1 MELTTRSKDSNTYCA
16 CFPGLARQCFGVQV
30 CLIEKSSQATVRYLS
45 LACKTSMKQQT
56 ISCLQVC
63 LIATIHEMNGRSY
76 TTVLVLTD
84 AAYSFSLQGEDLGPY
99 EMKIE
104 GLQKQISD
112 SLEQC
117 AQMQQFWLRQQN
129 ELVRKT
135 RSMDDQASAIDSLK
149 KQLLILNQKKLRTDG
164 TVLWTDRELVFIH
177 MIVYNVHTCSNQQA
191 YPYSIKLEIFS
202 NSLPESGSEK
212 GSKY

>member
-1 MELTTRSKDSNTYCA
+1 M
-16 CFPGLARQCFGVQV
+16 
-30 CLIEKSSQATVRYLS
+30 SSS
-45 LACKTSMKQQT
+45 LFDK
-56 ISCLQVC
+56 
-63 LIATIHEMNGRSY
+63 ATIWNGRSY

-84 AAYSFSLQGEDLGPY
+84 AAYSFCLQGEDLGPY

-164 TVLWTDRELVFIH
+164 TVLWTERELVFIY
-177 MIVYNVHTCSNQQA
+177 MIQCTCSNQQA

-212 GSKY
+212 GSKN

>member
-1 MELTTRSKDSNTYCA
+1 M
-16 CFPGLARQCFGVQV
+16 
-30 CLIEKSSQATVRYLS
+30 SSG
-45 LACKTSMKQQT
+45 
-56 ISCLQVC
+56 C
-63 LIATIHEMNGRSY
+63 LIATIRNGRSY
-76 TTVLVLTD
+76 TTVPTLLLTD
-84 AAYSFSLQGEDLGPY
+84 VTCSFSLQGEDLGPY

-129 ELVRKT
+129 DLVRKT

-164 TVLWTDRELVFIH
+164 TEIWTNRELI
-177 MIVYNVHTCSNQQA
+177 
-191 YPYSIKLEIFS
+191 
-202 NSLPESGSEK
+202 
-212 GSKY
+212 